1 MGPRVPA
8 RSHVCSHVSQESYAK
23 LEGELRAAQERAE
36 MLVQA
41 SLETSRAATSA
52 QAELQRQ
59 VAELSA
65 KVQEA
70 AGALKA
76 KEELKEER

>member
-1 MGPRVPA
+1 MPLL
-8 RSHVCSHVSQESYAK
+8 HVQE
-23 LEGELRAAQERAE
+23 RADTVVAQMEANLKGAQERTE
-36 MLVQA
+36 LLVKA
-41 SLETSRAATSA
+41 SLDQSAEAVATKT
-52 QAELQRQ
+52 ELQRQ
-59 VAELSA
+59 VDELTA

>member
-1 MGPRVPA
+1 MA
-8 RSHVCSHVSQESYAK
+8 Q
-23 LEGELRAAQERAE
+23 LEADLKGAQERAE
-36 MLVQA
+36 LLVKA
-41 SLETSRAATSA
+41 SLDQSAEAVATK
-52 QAELQRQ
+52 AELQRQ
-59 VAELSA
+59 VDELTA